1 MISKQD
7 KRKKINT
14 AQNLF
19 DVIPVG
25 FFNYLASN
33 SNHRIYADCLQI
45 IYDEYDREI
54 SYRIPRIRLRDAL
67 AIYLMENHVELD
79 DENINIS
86 NNYNDMASAVL
97 RKFAAKDVGWLEEE
111 TDDMTYE
118 KHIVMTEA
126 GLQLAEFLAA
136 LKKPEKEEYSSYIY
150 TIYNTLHNQEMWKN
164 NPYIDVLL
172 QVHRNA
178 RMLSKALKKLST
190 FIRKIIERMVN
201 EETFESLTE
210 NILEYCEGSFIK
222 EYTRL
227 TKKQNIHVYRG
238 NIRKKL
244 DELQNKE
251 ILEMLVIG
259 CALEDDISEEEA
271 EEKVY
276 TLLQATKRFLTDDYD
291 RIMKDIK
298 HKINIYLH
306 VAVGRM
312 RFIHSQGADI
322 RGSVEK
328 TIQYIIEEMQEFGMK
343 DDMPPEINKL
353 FRLER
358 NMFID
363 KNSLRCPRKQQ
374 QIKKIII
381 TEIEEMTQEQIEA
394 AKLAQQKEAFNPYS
408 IEKMRVYVEK
418 LLAGRDS
425 IDSENIPL
433 HSKNDLLA
441 NLSAVAYSDEN
452 GYVVETKE
460 GYMEV
465 GQMLLRNYTIRRES
479 K

>member
-1 MISKQD
+1 MVNKQD
-7 KRKKINT
+7 TNKRIKT
-14 AQNLF
+14 VPNLF
-19 DVIPVG
+19 DIIPVG

-33 SNHRIYADCLQI
+33 SNHRIYADCLQL

-54 SYRIPRIRLRDAL
+54 SYRIPRSRLRDAL

-79 DENINIS
+79 DENTNIN

-97 RKFAAKDVGWLEEE
+97 RKFTAKDVGWLEEE

-126 GLQLAEFLAA
+126 GIQLAEFLAL
-136 LKKPEKEEYSSYIY
+136 LKNPEKEEFSSYIY
-150 TIYNTLHNQEMWKN
+150 TIYNTLHNKEMWKN

-227 TKKQNIHVYRG
+227 TKQQNIHVYRG

-244 DELQNKE
+244 EELQNKDTF
-251 ILEMLVIG
+251 EMLVIG
-259 CALEDDISEEEA
+259 CAVEDDITEEEA

-276 TLLQATKRFLTDDYD
+276 NLLQATKRFLTDDYD

-312 RFIHSQGADI
+312 RFIHSRGMDV

-328 TIQYIIEEMQEFGMK
+328 TIKYIIEEMQEFGMK
-343 DDMPPEINKL
+343 DEMPEEINRL
-353 FRLER
+353 FLLDR
-358 NMFID
+358 NVFID
-363 KNSLRCPRKQQ
+363 KNSLRCSRKQQ
-374 QIKKIII
+374 QIKKAVA
-381 TEIEEMTQEQIEA
+381 TEIEAMTEEQIEA

-408 IEKMRVYVEK
+408 IEKMRAYVEK
-418 LLAGRDS
+418 LLAGGDS
-425 IDSENIPL
+425 IDSQNIPKQR
-433 HSKNDLLA
+433 KNDLLA

-452 GYVVETKE
+452 GYIVETKE

-465 GQMLLRNYTIRRES
+465 GQMLLRNYTIRRER

>member
-227 TKKQNIHVYRG
+227 TKQQNIHVYRG

-328 TIQYIIEEMQEFGMK
+328 NIQYIIEEMQEFGMK